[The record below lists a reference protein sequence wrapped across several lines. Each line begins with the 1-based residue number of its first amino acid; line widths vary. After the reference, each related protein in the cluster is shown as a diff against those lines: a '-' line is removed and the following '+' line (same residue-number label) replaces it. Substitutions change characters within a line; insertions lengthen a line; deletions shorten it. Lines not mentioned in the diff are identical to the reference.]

1 MYSRALKKINNITGG
16 NSKIKK
22 SDDDVLHF
30 DSNIYDITENFYKT
44 YAEISGNN
52 DKSTSKSKNLLS
64 GGTVENIEQLYEELK
79 IENQKLSE
87 RLNIV
92 EELLKNIQNTVQEIK
107 INSNSKNDLD
117 KQIKLDDSDN
127 SDESDESNNSDDS
140 DDLDKSS
147 ENSSDESDDSDNSDS
162 EEDLKNIIN
171 IQGGANLETIMTR
184 LGQDYKSSFKN
195 KTVLNGGDYNSN
207 AETSKYFPY

>member
-52 DKSTSKSKNLLS
+52 DKSTSKSTSQSKNLLS
-64 GGTVENIEQLYEELK
+64 GGTIENIEQLYEELK

-117 KQIKLDDSDN
+117 K
-127 SDESDESNNSDDS
+127 SDESDESNNS

-147 ENSSDESDDSDNSDS
+147 ENSSDSSDESDDSDNLDS

-171 IQGGANLETIMTR
+171 IQGGADLETIMTR